1 MAFSVL
7 AFGFLVPRGRRRRLA
22 FGAALGFGGFVG
34 LARIAQGGHFLS
46 DTIFAA
52 LFMALLAWLLHRWI
66 VARDGLAAPWL
77 RRGVTAAGRL
87 ARTAGRRIA
96 PSSTHPLGRFP
107 PPTPPPPPPL
117 TLSVPS
123 LHPPLPPS

>member
-66 VARDGLAAPWL
+66 VAGNGLAAPWL
-77 RRGVTAAGRL
+77 RRGATAAGRL
-87 ARTAGRRIA
+87 VRDACRRIA
-96 PSSTHPLGRFP
+96 RSSTDPFGRFALL
-107 PPTPPPPPPL
+107 TALSAIAIIVSVLFVDRPL
-117 TLSVPS
+117 
-123 LHPPLPPS
+123 